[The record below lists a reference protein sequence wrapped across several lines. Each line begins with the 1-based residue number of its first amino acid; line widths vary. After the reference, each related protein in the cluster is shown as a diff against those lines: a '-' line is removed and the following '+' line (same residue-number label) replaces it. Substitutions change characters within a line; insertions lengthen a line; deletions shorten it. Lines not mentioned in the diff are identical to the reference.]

1 MAKTTKTKP
10 KKGKKT
16 PKSAAN
22 KAVKSAASSPAQ
34 KQLITKDMTLGDA
47 ITKFPGA
54 GEVMFKHGLH
64 CIGCHISAYET
75 IEQGAAA
82 HGIDLKIFLDD
93 LNAVAR
99 KKK

>member
-1 MAKTTKTKP
+1 MAKTKKTKA
-10 KKGKKT
+10 KKAKKT
-16 PKSAAN
+16 AAKKTSKSAAN
-22 KAVKSAASSPAQ
+22 TSAQ

-47 ITKFPGA
+47 ITRFPGA

-64 CIGCHISAYET
+64 CIGCHISAFET

-82 HGIDLKIFLDD
+82 HGIDLKTFLDD